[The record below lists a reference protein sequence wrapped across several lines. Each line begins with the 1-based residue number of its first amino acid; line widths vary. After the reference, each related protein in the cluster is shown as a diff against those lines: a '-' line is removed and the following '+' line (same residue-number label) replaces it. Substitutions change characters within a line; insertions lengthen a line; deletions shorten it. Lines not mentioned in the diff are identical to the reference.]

1 MTDLITQLKNRLNEI
16 RCPNPFT
23 DIDVLFSDTSNLV
36 KDAVCLTAQDG
47 YCLIVIHRPG
57 DIYVLAFPPH
67 QLTLPSSTPP
77 TDLT

>member
-1 MTDLITQLKNRLNEI
+1 MTDLIAQLKNRLNEI
-16 RCPNPFT
+16 RCPNPYK
-23 DIDVLFSDTSNLV
+23 DLSLAMADSSNLI
-36 KDAVCLTAQDG
+36 KDCVGLTAESG
-47 YCLIVIHRPG
+47 YCLIVVHRPD